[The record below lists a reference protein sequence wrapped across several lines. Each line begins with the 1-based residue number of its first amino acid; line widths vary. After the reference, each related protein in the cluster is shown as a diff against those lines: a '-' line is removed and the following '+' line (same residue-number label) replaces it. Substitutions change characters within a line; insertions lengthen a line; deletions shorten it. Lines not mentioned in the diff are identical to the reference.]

1 MHVDVSLERW
11 ACIAPLC
18 QAKKEEICLGSPSR
32 FSIMIMCTRYRFSPV
47 GAPVRCQ
54 NILLAST
61 IHGAPW
67 YLCLVCAPPS
77 WGGELP
83 TTTQR
88 EKKTLPQ
95 HLRFRAELRHNLATP
110 TRQDASNTFEDSCS
124 PLDRSSNT
132 YVEGAR
138 QSSGIAHLSVIIY
151 TYLNNDRKSTFIL
164 CKC

>member
-1 MHVDVSLERW
+1 MHCAIVPGKERGDMFGFPF
-11 ACIAPLC
+11 AIFHHDYVHQVPFFA
-18 QAKKEEICLGSPSR
+18 SR
-32 FSIMIMCTRYRFSPV
+32 CTRSVSKHSF
-47 GAPVRCQ
+47 G
-54 NILLAST
+54 
-61 IHGAPW
+61 IHNTRRSMVFVS
-67 YLCLVCAPPS
+67 CVCPAVL
-77 WGGELP
+77 GGGV
-83 TTTQR
+83 TDNYSAG
-88 EKKTLPQ
+88 KKTLPQ